1 MLNINNQIQIKATCQ
16 NGCYQKGK
24 QCVGK
29 DVKKGEHFC
38 TVGRNVNSAAT
49 MENSVEISPKKQKS
63 YSPSIT
69 FLGIYPKKMKTLFKK
84 MYPYGHCRTVYNS
97 QGMESPIYQ

>member
-49 MENSVEISPKKQKS
+49 MENCRNFSKKAKIIQSLNSISGYLSKENENTVQKDVS
-63 YSPSIT
+63 T
-69 FLGIYPKKMKTLFKK
+69 HLG
-84 MYPYGHCRTVYNS
+84 
-97 QGMESPIYQ
+97 